1 MTHILKQ
8 NKGIHTKSETGQ
20 GYPTQGERFRTSCE
34 GSLFQSGSI
43 PGPRP
48 ILRQLS
54 GGQK

>member
-34 GSLFQSGSI
+34 GSLFQLGSI